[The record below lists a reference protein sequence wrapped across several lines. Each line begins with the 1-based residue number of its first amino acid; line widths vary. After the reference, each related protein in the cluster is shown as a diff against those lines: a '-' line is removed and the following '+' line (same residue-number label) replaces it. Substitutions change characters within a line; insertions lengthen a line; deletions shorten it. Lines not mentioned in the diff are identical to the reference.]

1 VAIRAVSL
9 DLFDTLVDLRQ
20 ENLPSEEHH
29 GARLSAS
36 VHALHRA
43 VCERAD
49 VPFERFT
56 RAMVDVSKAFA
67 LSHYARD
74 QEVPTELRFEEVA
87 RRLGLSDVALPGILA
102 GVHMGV
108 LRSEV
113 AVPHHHAEVLRSLRQ
128 QCRLGLCSN
137 FSHSATALGILE
149 EAGLHGHLDAIVVSD
164 AFGLRK
170 PRPEIFREVLRKLDV
185 PAQEMMHVGDSLE
198 ADVAGAAAV
207 GIRTVWITRRVTDFE
222 ARLRAHRGAQPDH
235 VVHDLAEL
243 SALIA
248 KIA

>member
-9 DLFDTLVDLRQ
+9 DLFDTLVDLRL
-20 ENLPSEEHH
+20 ENLPIEEHD

-49 VPFERFT
+49 ISFERFA
-56 RAMVDVSKAFA
+56 RAMLEVSQAFA

-74 QEVPTELRFEEVA
+74 QEVPTERRFEEVA
-87 RRLGLSDVALPGILA
+87 RRLGLSDAELPGILT

-113 AVPHHHAEVLRSLRQ
+113 AVPHHHAEVLGALRQ
-128 QCRLGLCSN
+128 QCRIGLCSN

-149 EAGLHGHLDAIVVSD
+149 EAGLRGHLDAIVVSD

-170 PRPEIFREVLRKLDV
+170 PRPEIFREVLRQLDV
-185 PAQEMMHVGDSLE
+185 QAHEMMHVGDNLE

-207 GIRTVWITRRVTDFE
+207 GIRTVWITRRVPGAE
-222 ARLRAHRGAQPDH
+222 VRLRQHRGVPPDH

-243 SALIA
+243 SALVAQIA
-248 KIA
+248 